1 MRYLFSW
8 RNLLL
13 LLACLIIATTVV
25 YVNSLVKQMQAEEK
39 RRMEE
44 WVEAYQQLQKASS
57 NDNLNLEFKIIANNT
72 TIPVIAVNNKGQ
84 IIDSRNLD
92 SAKIARDPHY
102 LARQLKLFKSQ
113 HPPILEHYDP
123 QHPEAV
129 NYFYYGDSILLKQ
142 IRYYPYVQLTVIA
155 LFLIIVFMAVSSSNR
170 SSQNQ
175 LWVGLARET
184 AHQLGTPLSSLQAW
198 VEMLKENPA
207 QIPSLATEIQKDVE
221 RLNLIAERFSKI
233 GSAPEFEETDLVG
246 LVNNVMLY
254 VRKRASQKV
263 QFALRTHGDAEMM
276 ALVSPTLF
284 SWVIENLLK
293 NALDA
298 TEGQGSIEIDIY
310 DQPTQWW
317 IDISDSGK
325 GIPKHLW
332 NKIFKPGFTTKKRG
346 WGLGLSLAK
355 RIVETYH
362 KGRLLLK
369 SSEPGKGSTFR
380 IVLYK

>member
-1 MRYLFSW
+1 MQHLFSW

-25 YVNSLVKQMQAEEK
+25 YVNNLVKQMQAEEK
-39 RRMEE
+39 RRIEE
-44 WVEAYQQLQKASS
+44 WVAAYQELQKASP
-57 NDNLNLEFKIIANNT
+57 NDNLNLELKIITNNT

-92 SAKIARDPHY
+92 STKIAHDPDY
-102 LARQLKLFKSQ
+102 LVRQLNLFKSQ

-123 QHPEAV
+123 AHPEAV

-155 LFLIIVFMAVSSSNR
+155 LFLLIVFMAISSSNR

-198 VEMLKENPA
+198 VEMLKEHPA
-207 QIPSLATEIQKDVE
+207 QMASLATEIQKDVE

-233 GSAPEFEETDLVG
+233 GSEPEFEETDLIA
-246 LVNNVMLY
+246 LVQNVMLY
-254 VRKRASQKV
+254 MRKRASQKI
-263 QFALRTHGDAEMM
+263 QFVLHTQDETEMI

-298 TEGQGSIEIDIY
+298 TEGQGSIEINMY
-310 DQPTQWW
+310 NQPTQWW
-317 IDISDSGK
+317 IDIRDSGK

-362 KGRLLLK
+362 KGKLILK

-380 IVLYK
+380 IILYK

>member
-1 MRYLFSW
+1 MQHLFSW

-25 YVNSLVKQMQAEEK
+25 YVNNLVKQMQAEEK
-39 RRMEE
+39 RRIEE
-44 WVEAYQQLQKASS
+44 WVAAYQELQKASP
-57 NDNLNLEFKIIANNT
+57 NDNLNLELKIITNNT

-92 SAKIARDPHY
+92 STKIAHDPDY
-102 LARQLKLFKSQ
+102 LVRQLNLFKSQ

-123 QHPEAV
+123 AHPEAV

-155 LFLIIVFMAVSSSNR
+155 LFLLIVFMAISSSNR

-198 VEMLKENPA
+198 VEMLKEHPA
-207 QIPSLATEIQKDVE
+207 QMASLATEIQKDVE

-233 GSAPEFEETDLVG
+233 GSEPEFEETDLIA
-246 LVNNVMLY
+246 LVQNVMLY
-254 VRKRASQKV
+254 MRKRASQKI
-263 QFALRTHGDAEMM
+263 QFVLHTQGETEMI

-298 TEGQGSIEIDIY
+298 TEGQGSIEINMY
-310 DQPTQWW
+310 NQPTQWW
-317 IDISDSGK
+317 IDIRDSGK

-362 KGRLLLK
+362 KGKLILK

-380 IVLYK
+380 IILYK

>member
-1 MRYLFSW
+1 MQHLFSW

-25 YVNSLVKQMQAEEK
+25 YVNNLVKQMQAEEK
-39 RRMEE
+39 RRIEE
-44 WVEAYQQLQKASS
+44 WVAAYQELQKASP
-57 NDNLNLEFKIIANNT
+57 NDNLNLELKIITNNT

-92 SAKIARDPHY
+92 STKIAHDPDY
-102 LARQLKLFKSQ
+102 LVRQLNLFKSQ

-123 QHPEAV
+123 AHPEAV

-142 IRYYPYVQLTVIA
+142 IRYYPYVQLTVIT
-155 LFLIIVFMAVSSSNR
+155 LFLLIVFMAISSSNR

-198 VEMLKENPA
+198 VEMLKEHPA
-207 QIPSLATEIQKDVE
+207 QMASLATEIQKDVE

-233 GSAPEFEETDLVG
+233 GSEPEFEETDLIA
-246 LVNNVMLY
+246 LVQNVMLY
-254 VRKRASQKV
+254 MRKRASQKI
-263 QFALRTHGDAEMM
+263 QFVLHTQGETEMI

-298 TEGQGSIEIDIY
+298 TEGQGSIEINMY
-310 DQPTQWW
+310 NQPTQWW
-317 IDISDSGK
+317 IDIRDSGK

-362 KGRLLLK
+362 KGKLILK

-380 IVLYK
+380 IILYK

>member
-1 MRYLFSW
+1 MQHLFSW

-25 YVNSLVKQMQAEEK
+25 YVNNLVKQMQAEEK
-39 RRMEE
+39 RRIEE
-44 WVEAYQQLQKASS
+44 WVAAYQELQKASP
-57 NDNLNLEFKIIANNT
+57 NDNLNLELKIITNNT

-92 SAKIARDPHY
+92 STKIAHDPYY
-102 LARQLKLFKSQ
+102 LARQLNLFKSQ

-123 QHPEAV
+123 AHPEAV

-155 LFLIIVFMAVSSSNR
+155 LFLLIVFMAISSSNR

-198 VEMLKENPA
+198 VEMLKEHPA
-207 QIPSLATEIQKDVE
+207 QMASLATEIQKDVE

-233 GSAPEFEETDLVG
+233 GSEPEFEETDLIA
-246 LVNNVMLY
+246 LVQNVMLY
-254 VRKRASQKV
+254 MRKRASQKI
-263 QFALRTHGDAEMM
+263 QFVLHTQGETEMI

-298 TEGQGSIEIDIY
+298 TEGQGSIEINMY
-310 DQPTQWW
+310 NQPTQWW
-317 IDISDSGK
+317 IDIRDSGK

-362 KGRLLLK
+362 KGKLILK

-380 IVLYK
+380 IILYK

>member
-1 MRYLFSW
+1 MRHLFSW

-13 LLACLIIATTVV
+13 FLATLIVATTVV
-25 YVNSLVKQMQAEEK
+25 YVNNLVKHMEAEEK
-39 RRMEE
+39 HRIEE
-44 WVEAYQQLQKASS
+44 WVEAYQQLQNASPT
-57 NDNLNLEFKIIANNT
+57 DNLNLELKIITNNT

-92 SAKIARDPHY
+92 SAKIARDPDY
-102 LARQLKLFKSQ
+102 LTRQLKLFKSQ

-155 LFLIIVFMAVSSSNR
+155 LFLLIVFMAISSSNR

-175 LWVGLARET
+175 LWVGLAKET

-198 VEMLKENPA
+198 VEMLKEHPQQTA
-207 QIPSLATEIQKDVE
+207 SLATEIQKDVE

-233 GSAPEFEETDLVG
+233 GSEPELIETDLIA
-246 LVNNVMLY
+246 LVNNVMHY
-254 VRKRASQKV
+254 IRKRASQKV
-263 QFALRTHGDAEMM
+263 HFVLHTHGETEMM

-298 TEGQGSIEIDIY
+298 TEGQGRIEIDMQ
-310 DQPTQWW
+310 DHSTQWW
-317 IDISDSGK
+317 IDIHDTGK

-332 NKIFKPGFTTKKRG
+332 HKIFKPGFTTKKRG

-362 KGRLLLK
+362 KGKLTLK

-380 IVLYK
+380 IILYK